1 VTNGHAPAPAHDK
14 LFALPELVAWRE
26 ARRARKQT
34 VVWTNG
40 VFDVL
45 HVGHLQSLRE
55 AKKFGDVLIVGV
67 NGDASVRAN
76 KGPSRPVYPSSE
88 RVELLAA
95 LELVDAI
102 LIFDDATPERVLAEV
117 KPDVHVKGADYADK
131 PIPERAIV
139 EAYGG
144 RVELVPLVAGRST
157 TDVLA
162 KLRGA

>member
-1 VTNGHAPAPAHDK
+1 
-14 LFALPELVAWRE
+14 
-26 ARRARKQT
+26 
-34 VVWTNG
+34 
-40 VFDVL
+40 VL

-76 KGPSRPVYPSSE
+76 KGPSRPIYPSAE

-102 LIFDDATPERVLAEV
+102 LVFDDATPERVLAEL

-157 TDVLA
+157 TDVLV
-162 KLRGA
+162 KLRGG